1 MGASLRESPF
11 DELAAERRLLE
22 EENDDVRLVDGTAD
36 ELVLADDVGAA
47 VVSDAEG
54 IMPFIGSSFLV
65 WDFRFGAKSGIL
77 NDQW

>member
-1 MGASLRESPF
+1 
-11 DELAAERRLLE
+11 
-22 EENDDVRLVDGTAD
+22 
-36 ELVLADDVGAA
+36 
-47 VVSDAEG
+47 VSDAEG